1 MNRMRIAASSRDA
14 ALRAQQRKLQEALIA
29 PETAAEEHA
38 AELAQGPEAATNS
51 DPLASVAPSG
61 SGSDADA
68 GEYLN
73 D

>member
-1 MNRMRIAASSRDA
+1 MPR
-14 ALRAQQRKLQEALIA
+14 
-29 PETAAEEHA
+29 
-38 AELAQGPEAATNS
+38 ELAQGPEAAIQFRIRWR
-51 DPLASVAPSG
+51 AFPSG